1 MHNQLA
7 RIKILTA
14 GISSLILMLGIARF
28 AYTPMLPIMQ
38 EQAGLGIS
46 EGGWLAAINYIGYFG
61 GAILA
66 SQISNMFVKD
76 NLYRV
81 GLAVAVF
88 STLIMGLTDNFW
100 VWSVSRFFAGFSS
113 AAGLLIGSGLIM
125 NWLFRHEFR
134 SELGIHFAGLGLG
147 IAFCSL
153 LVELTLVNF
162 NWQEQWYLMT
172 LIGLLLLIPAWFWLP
187 RPENAS
193 MTMTGKSLADNPP
206 SQSFLRIFML
216 AYFCAGVGYVV
227 SATFIVAI
235 VEQMPALEGKGQWTF
250 LVIGLAAA
258 PAPIL
263 WDYVARWLGDINALI
278 LAYFLKVIA
287 LIIPVLNP
295 GEFMIMLSAALFG
308 ATFMGIVSLVLSMSG
323 RYYPTR
329 PAKMMG
335 KMTIAYGVAQI
346 VAPAITGVLA
356 EYNESYMA
364 GLYLAVGMMI
374 AGTILMFILRSIAS
388 KPVQKTEHP

>member
-1 MHNQLA
+1 LHNQLA

-38 EQAGLGIS
+38 QQAGLGIS

-88 STLIMGLTDNFW
+88 STLMMGLTDNFW
-100 VWSVSRFFAGFSS
+100 IWSVSRFFAGFSS

-263 WDYVARWLGDINALI
+263 WDYAARWLGDINALI

-295 GEFMIMLSAALFG
+295 GEYMIMLSAALFG
-308 ATFMGIVSLVLSMSG
+308 ASFMGIVSLVLSMSG
-323 RYYPTR
+323 RYYPSR

-374 AGTILMFILRSIAS
+374 AGTILMLILRSIAS
-388 KPVQKTEHP
+388 KPV

>member
-1 MHNQLA
+1 
-7 RIKILTA
+7 
-14 GISSLILMLGIARF
+14 MLGIARF

-38 EQAGLGIS
+38 AQAGLGIS

-66 SQISNMFVKD
+66 SVVSDLFIKD
-76 NLYRV
+76 RLYRA
-81 GLAVAVF
+81 GLVIAVA
-88 STLIMGLTDNFW
+88 STFMMGITDNFW
-100 VWSVSRFFAGFSS
+100 IWSISRFIAGFSS

-125 NWLFRHEFR
+125 NWLIRHEYR

-147 IAFCSL
+147 IAFCAI
-153 LVELTLVNF
+153 LVELTITDMSWND
-162 NWQEQWYLMT
+162 QWYLMT
-172 LIGLLLLIPAWFWLP
+172 FIGVLLLIPAWFWLP
-187 RPENAS
+187 KPENAS
-193 MTMTGKSLADNPP
+193 MTTTGKSLSDNPP
-206 SQSFLRIFML
+206 TKSFLRIFMF

-235 VEQMPALEGKGQWTF
+235 VEQTPNLQGKGQWTF

-258 PAPIL
+258 PAPII
-263 WDYVARWLGDINALI
+263 WDYVARWLGDINSLI
-278 LAYFLKVIA
+278 LAYILKVVA

-295 GEFMIMLSAALFG
+295 DEFMIMLSAALFG

-346 VAPAITGVLA
+346 FAPAITGVLA
-356 EYNESYMA
+356 EYSDSYSS
-364 GLYLAVGMMI
+364 GLYLAAGMMMI
-374 AGTILMFILRSIAS
+374 GTVLMFALRSIDLKMQRLT
-388 KPVQKTEHP
+388 KPA